1 MDNIELIKFWTES
14 SDRDYESMM
23 KNYEAKQYTW
33 SLFIGHLVLEK
44 LLKAIYA
51 KVNSDNPYSPKIHN
65 LNIIA
70 KKCGLELDEHQ
81 VKILFTC
88 NSFNIN
94 ARYEDYKNEFYKKCT
109 DEYTINQIKNIQEM
123 RELFKNILKTNEPE
137 IENDK
142 ETMIETEE
150 K

>member
-1 MDNIELIKFWTES
+1 MNNIELINYWLES
-14 SDRDYESMM
+14 SDRDYESMI
-23 KNYEAKQYTW
+23 KNYESKQYTW

-51 KVNSDNPYSPKIHN
+51 KVNSDNPYPPKIHN

-70 KKCGLELDEHQ
+70 EKCGLELDEKQ
-81 VKILFTC
+81 TKILFTC
-88 NSFNIN
+88 NSFNIS

-109 DEYTINQIKNIQEM
+109 DEYTIAQIKNIEEM
-123 RELFKNILKTNEPE
+123 REYLKNILET
-137 IENDK
+137 K
-142 ETMIETEE
+142 ETESKE